1 MAASIFHRA
10 TGVALYGAAAL
21 LVVWLVMV
29 ASGPSAYAI
38 ADAFFEH
45 WFGQLCL
52 YAVVAAVAYH
62 AANGVR
68 HLLWDVGTHLDPKHA
83 ELSAWFAF
91 LVAIAAP
98 TALFAYFFFSE
109 RA

>member
-1 MAASIFHRA
+1 MAI
-10 TGVALYGAAAL
+10 
-21 LVVWLVMV
+21 
-29 ASGPSAYAI
+29 ASGPSTYAY
-38 ADAFFEH
+38 ADAFFDH
-45 WFGQLCL
+45 WVGQICL

-68 HLLWDVGTHLDPKHA
+68 HLLWDVGTHLNPKHA

-98 TALFAYFFFSE
+98 TALFAFFFVAE
-109 RA
+109 LL